1 MEFSGTDPTVCAQC
15 GTGIYSQVSGV
26 TAMKRKLNLEKIAKK
41 ITEEQASDLFYLFQV
56 KFNWEGTYFSQE
68 DIVNYWEETHD
79 NEAEGYFSLSQ
90 DQIDKVMATR
100 IWSKYLEDA
109 LIREGS
115 EVIRDAIYEAMGS

>member
-1 MEFSGTDPTVCAQC
+1 
-15 GTGIYSQVSGV
+15 
-26 TAMKRKLNLEKIAKK
+26 MKRKLNLEKIVKT

-115 EVIRDAIYEAMGS
+115 EVVADAVHEVMGSACL

>member
-1 MEFSGTDPTVCAQC
+1 
-15 GTGIYSQVSGV
+15 
-26 TAMKRKLNLEKIAKK
+26 MKRKLNLEKIVKT
-41 ITEEQASDLFYLFQV
+41 ITEEQASNLFYLFQV

-68 DIVNYWEETHD
+68 DIVNHWENTHD

-100 IWSKYLEDA
+100 IWSKHLEDA

-115 EVIRDAIYEAMGS
+115 EVVADAVHEVMGSACL